1 MSSSVIRLKPTDY
14 IHVLDNNKN
23 VTRVILGP
31 TTYTKREHE
40 TVVDGPKRL
49 IMIKQ
54 TCYAK
59 IENPVIIRDGN
70 PVFDENGNAKLRW
83 GDQEIRFA
91 RDPFPLYPGEQL
103 IGDVT
108 ELSVIPISTAFRIRA
123 VRDITNEKGEIV
135 RYAGEEWLVKDQGTY
150 YPRIEEEK
158 IGEIK
163 ATVIKENQALRLKA
177 AQDFVQDGVQR
188 YAGEEW
194 LYRETGAYLPEINED
209 IVGVVN
215 AITVTEQK
223 AIHLRAT
230 TTFVDFYKQTRK
242 AGEEWL
248 ITFDI
253 ADSHIPDVY
262 EEVVNQ
268 NVKITSLNN
277 RQYCVVLN
285 PADENGKPRWGERK
299 LVKGEASFFLKPGE
313 RLENN
318 IQNIIVLGEDET
330 LLLKAKEGFVEG
342 NEKHKAG
349 DVWLIKGP
357 CDYLPPVEVEV
368 LKQRKIIPLD
378 EGEGVY
384 IRDMETGKVRAEI
397 GKSCMLKANEDLWE
411 KELPDVVEEF
421 LANSNSGDEK
431 KTQTKSTTRDKTRVV
446 TYRAPFG
453 TAVQVYDY
461 KHKKSRIIFGPDLV
475 ILQPDEEFTVLSL
488 SGGTP
493 KKENEVTTLS
503 LDLGPGNMSD
513 KVEVET
519 SDHARLRLL
528 LSYKWKF
535 EFDKKNEVESSKI
548 FSIGDYIGIACRSI
562 ASRIRAAVASCPF
575 EKFHKSSAEIIKIG
589 VFGVDKESGLSKESL
604 LFKSNNLVISGVD
617 VQAVEPIDQRT
628 VDALQKSVQLAIE
641 ITTQSKEETHRH
653 TARKKDQIAQGKLER
668 QKLTDEIEAEKK
680 RTELVRLKCSTEIV
694 KRIGELTSE
703 AYAKFESAKIEGKT
717 LVEQSTHQAKA
728 HIIQEESSIEE
739 EKLKQEQIRN
749 HLKKLNELEIAKAKE
764 LSNIE
769 CKKFEQIVEA
779 IGSETIEEMAR
790 AGPEMQT
797 KLLQGL
803 GLQGFLITD
812 GNNPINLFNTANN
825 LVSSTVP
832 GVKIEENV
840 KDEDF

>member
-1 MSSSVIRLKPTDY
+1 MSSSVIRLKPNDY
-14 IHVLDNNKN
+14 IHVLDVNKN
-23 VTRVILGP
+23 VTRVIVGP
-31 TTYTKREHE
+31 TTYTRREHE
-40 TVVDGPKRL
+40 QVVEGPKRL

-54 TCYAK
+54 TCFVK
-59 IENPVIIRDGN
+59 IENPIITENGN
-70 PVFDENGNAKLRW
+70 PVFDEYGNAKLRW

-91 RDPFPLYPGEQL
+91 RDPFPLYPGEVL
-103 IGDVT
+103 VGDVT
-108 ELSVIPISTAFRIRA
+108 ELSVIPISTAFKIRA
-123 VRDITNEKGEIV
+123 VRDIFNDKGEIV
-135 RYAGEEWLVKDQGTY
+135 RNAGDEWLVKEQGTY

-163 ATVIKENQALRLKA
+163 ATVVKENQALRIRAL
-177 AQDFVQDGVQR
+177 QDFVQNGKQR
-188 YAGEEW
+188 YAGEVW
-194 LYRETGAYLPEINED
+194 LYRETGAYLPEINEE
-209 IVGVVN
+209 ILGVVN
-215 AITVTEQK
+215 AITITETRALQ
-223 AIHLRAT
+223 LRAT
-230 TTFVDFYKQTRK
+230 TTFDDFYDQKRK

-248 ITFDI
+248 ITFDV

-262 EEVVNQ
+262 EEIVNQ
-268 NVKITSLNN
+268 NVNIISLNN
-277 RQYCVVLN
+277 RQYCIIVN
-285 PADENGKPRWGERK
+285 PVDESGKPSWGERK
-299 LVKGEASFFLKPGE
+299 LVKGEATFFLKPGE

-330 LLLKAKEGFVEG
+330 LLLKAKESFVEG
-342 NEKHKAG
+342 NEKRKAG

-378 EGEGVY
+378 EGEGIY
-384 IRDMETGKVRAEI
+384 IRDLETGKVRAEI
-397 GKSCMLKANEDLWE
+397 GKSYMLKANEELWE
-411 KELPDVVEEF
+411 KELSDVVEEL
-421 LANSNSGDEK
+421 LANSGNDK
-431 KTQTKSTTRDKTRVV
+431 KQVSTTRDKTRVV
-446 TYRAPFG
+446 SYRAPFG

-475 ILQPDEEFTVLSL
+475 TLQPDEEFTVLSL
-488 SGGTP
+488 SGGVP
-493 KKENEVTTLS
+493 KKENEVTTLA

-513 KVEVET
+513 RVEVET

-535 EFDKKNEVESSKI
+535 DFDKKNDVESSKI
-548 FSIGDYIGIACRSI
+548 FSIGDYIGIACRSM

-575 EKFHKSSAEIIKIG
+575 ERFHKSSSDIIKAG
-589 VFGVDKESGLSKESL
+589 VFGVDKETNIIREVAF
-604 LFKSNNLVISGVD
+604 FKSNNLLISGVD

-653 TARKKDQIAQGKLER
+653 NARKKDQIAQGKLER
-668 QKLTDEIEAEKK
+668 QKLQDEIEAEKK

-703 AYAKFESAKIEGKT
+703 AYAKFESSKIEGKT
-717 LVEQSTHQAKA
+717 LVEQATHQSKA

-739 EKLKQEQIRN
+739 ERLKQEQIRN
-749 HLKKLNELEIAKAKE
+749 HLKKLNELDIQKARE

-779 IGSETIEEMAR
+779 IGCDTIESMAK

-825 LVSSTVP
+825 LVGNTTGP
-832 GVKIEENV
+832 KIEENV